1 MVIHHRVWTCVTGLI
16 AALILIEPSYAQTV
30 TGEATASDG
39 DSLVVSGRRIRLFGI
54 DAPELAQSCTKQG
67 IAWNC
72 GEQASANLAELIKG
86 NAVHCSGQGVDQHA
100 RLVAVC
106 SAGGVE
112 LNETMVAYGW
122 AVAYREFSDAYV
134 SAETRAKSNGLGIW
148 SSQFQRPSDYRLS
161 QLPPAVTATVQ
172 RVQPVPRRA
181 AAPSPLGCVI
191 KGNRNRRGQ
200 WIYHLPGMPY
210 YDQTRA
216 EEMFCTEAEAQAAG
230 YRRAIVRN

>member
-1 MVIHHRVWTCVTGLI
+1 MAILHRTWTCFTGLI
-16 AALILIEPSYAQTV
+16 AALSLAHPSQAQIV
-30 TGEATASDG
+30 TGEATAADG
-39 DSLVVSGRRIRLFGI
+39 DSLVVAGRRVRLFGI

-72 GEQASANLAELIKG
+72 GEQARDNLAELIKG
-86 NAVHCSGQGVDQHA
+86 NTVYCVGQGVDQHA

-122 AVAYREFSDAYV
+122 ALAYREFSDAYLP
-134 SAETRAKSNGLGIW
+134 AETRAKSNGLGIW

-161 QLPPAVTATVQ
+161 QLPPPITAPVQ
-172 RVQPVPRRA
+172 NVQPVPRRA
-181 AAPSPLGCVI
+181 AAPSLSGCVI

>member
-1 MVIHHRVWTCVTGLI
+1 
-16 AALILIEPSYAQTV
+16 
-30 TGEATASDG
+30 
-39 DSLVVSGRRIRLFGI
+39 LVVSGKRVRLFGI
-54 DAPELAQSCTKQG
+54 DAPELAQTCRKDGTP
-67 IAWNC
+67 WNC
-72 GEQASANLAELIKG
+72 GEQAKENLAELIKG
-86 NAVHCSGQGVDQHA
+86 QIVHCDGQGVDQHA

-134 SAETRAKSNGLGIW
+134 PAEARAKASRIGIW
-148 SSQFQRPSDYRLS
+148 ASQFQTPSDYRMSL
-161 QLPPAVTATVQ
+161 LPPAAVAAPRTVQ
-172 RVQPVPRRA
+172 PPPRRSGLV
-181 AAPSPLGCVI
+181 APSGCVI